1 MKIDKIQQIEQI
13 IGPEFQLFH
22 KSRFGNYV
30 VYRIGMNR
38 LSSDQ
43 IDGIIEELARNN
55 FYPSFDQ
62 RDSDLYLHVTFEK
75 KTAKKS
81 GIWINVLLFVLTIIT
96 TMMAGAVLVGRD
108 YFIQF
113 SNITYGW
120 KYSLAVLSIL
130 TAHEFGHYFAA
141 RYHKI
146 KATLPYYIP
155 LPLPGFHFGTL
166 GAFIKMK
173 SPLQSRIALLDV
185 GAAGPL
191 AGFVVSLFFLALGYG
206 QLPDQ
211 QGIIRFVETI
221 HPWNMNGEGLN
232 LVLGNSLLFSF
243 FNDVLAGG
251 RLPMNEIYHFPFIFA
266 GWIGFL
272 VTAINLIPI
281 GQLDGGHILYALVEK
296 RARLFG
302 IFAFLLLLLLNFILI
317 VQYLS
322 FVWVL
327 WIVLIFVLIGFRHP
341 PTVNDTLQ
349 LTPNRNIIGWI
360 CLFLFILCFPP
371 LPLYI
376 Y

>member
-1 MKIDKIQQIEQI
+1 MNGKAD
-13 IGPEFQLFH
+13 LFSNEGRRTPGS
-22 KSRFGNYV
+22 KYQDLWVRLRDRFGDFV
-30 VYRIGMNR
+30 KNR
-38 LSSDQ
+38 L
-43 IDGIIEELARNN
+43 
-55 FYPSFDQ
+55 
-62 RDSDLYLHVTFEK
+62 
-75 KTAKKS
+75 
-81 GIWINVLLFVLTIIT
+81 
-96 TMMAGAVLVGRD
+96 
-108 YFIQF
+108 
-113 SNITYGW
+113 
-120 KYSLAVLSIL
+120 
-130 TAHEFGHYFAA
+130 
-141 RYHKI
+141 
-146 KATLPYYIP
+146 
-155 LPLPGFHFGTL
+155 
-166 GAFIKMK
+166 
-173 SPLQSRIALLDV
+173 ALLDV

-191 AGFVVSLFFLALGYG
+191 AGFVVSLFFLIIGYG
-206 QLPDQ
+206 NLPDQ

-232 LVLGNSLLFSF
+232 LVLGKSLLFSF

-302 IFAFLLLLLLNFILI
+302 ILAFSLLFVLNFVLI
-317 VQYLS
+317 VQYFS

-349 LTPNRNIIGWI
+349 LTQKRMIIGWI